1 MLRIRSKILDEWLGV
16 NHTISTQL
24 EPTNQPKNMN
34 EYEYDNESE
43 SVVILKLTKQEYMEI
58 ERMMQF
64 PEDIEEYDRSNKP
77 TNLTEIG
84 F

>member
-1 MLRIRSKILDEWLGV
+1 
-16 NHTISTQL
+16 
-24 EPTNQPKNMN
+24 MN

-77 TNLTEIG
+77 TILTEIG